1 MKKKVRFLVMF
12 LLLIVTFTTAIP
24 VKAKEETASTEDNLN
39 LDVIYVIDGSGSM
52 ERADPKYMAPEAG
65 KLFTELCASSAE
77 GSRAGFVYY
86 SHVLLQSV
94 GLTDLS
100 KGKDAL
106 QKNLEEIKYDIN
118 NDTDIALGLTE
129 AVKLLKEG
137 NSFNSGRNPMIVL
150 LSDGRTDLP
159 KGPRTV
165 AESQKELDSTVK
177 EAVSLNLPV
186 YTIGLNYDGSLDS
199 GTMSTIAS
207 MTGGKFYETTSSSQ
221 LNEIVAD
228 IFNDHTKGG
237 SEELPSSYD
246 SKTGRYTTNFTV
258 DNASIYA
265 ANIVILTEKGV
276 SDPKIIDPSGKE
288 VPQDEKHN
296 ISVAKDK
303 RYMTIKVKNPQKGD
317 WSVSVAGDAEDSIK
331 INLLTTFD
339 MNLTLDIGSSSPKT
353 GDDITLTA
361 LLKCGDQTITDDDL
375 LYGATGT
382 CIIKK
387 AGEKKAQKIPM
398 DADSYRFKY
407 TMKAEKPGDYT
418 IKAVLKGRDNSF
430 SKETKTYKMI
440 IKSIPLSIKSGD
452 VKKVSIFGKPFG
464 KEKDLSLEELTTY
477 DKTAKIDCEIENE
490 NETNAQ
496 VSYDPD
502 TKTFHIVPLKNGS
515 QDVNVRI
522 ADNYG
527 QSARFV
533 LQVNV
538 KSVWSVVL
546 AVLAIILIIVVAI
559 FFIIKALKPKFR
571 DSITMQLTLPP
582 ALQSLTPGSVSMTLP
597 GKKSEVLLGTVINED
612 QVARNTYNEVFMRTG
627 LQALVQNIKL
637 KALKDG
643 IEVCVLPK
651 TTGMIQIDNQKID
664 TEKGVK
670 KSVRKGDR
678 ISIQYVSPSEQGGSV
693 LTLIVGKEQKMS
705 GSIYGSGG
713 SDFDISHT
721 GSPYGGQRGNGF
733 GGGNGF
739 GSGNGFGDGNGFGS
753 GNGFGGGNSQGGNG
767 FGSGNGF
774 GGGNDF
780 GGGNSQGGNGF
791 GSGNGFGN
799 GNDFGGGNSQ
809 GGNNFGSGNGFGSGN
824 DFGGGNGQ
832 EGNGFG
838 GGNNQGGNDF
848 GSGSFGGDS
857 QGNTQPGGNGGFNF
871 GGSGSD
877 GSGDD
882 FF

>member
-1 MKKKVRFLVMF
+1 
-12 LLLIVTFTTAIP
+12 
-24 VKAKEETASTEDNLN
+24 
-39 LDVIYVIDGSGSM
+39 
-52 ERADPKYMAPEAG
+52 
-65 KLFTELCASSAE
+65 
-77 GSRAGFVYY
+77 
-86 SHVLLQSV
+86 
-94 GLTDLS
+94 
-100 KGKDAL
+100 
-106 QKNLEEIKYDIN
+106 
-118 NDTDIALGLTE
+118 
-129 AVKLLKEG
+129 
-137 NSFNSGRNPMIVL
+137 
-150 LSDGRTDLP
+150 
-159 KGPRTV
+159 
-165 AESQKELDSTVK
+165 
-177 EAVSLNLPV
+177 
-186 YTIGLNYDGSLDS
+186 
-199 GTMSTIAS
+199 
-207 MTGGKFYETTSSSQ
+207 
-221 LNEIVAD
+221 
-228 IFNDHTKGG
+228 
-237 SEELPSSYD
+237 
-246 SKTGRYTTNFTV
+246 
-258 DNASIYA
+258 
-265 ANIVILTEKGV
+265 
-276 SDPKIIDPSGKE
+276 
-288 VPQDEKHN
+288 
-296 ISVAKDK
+296 
-303 RYMTIKVKNPQKGD
+303 
-317 WSVSVAGDAEDSIK
+317 
-331 INLLTTFD
+331 
-339 MNLTLDIGSSSPKT
+339 
-353 GDDITLTA
+353 
-361 LLKCGDQTITDDDL
+361 
-375 LYGATGT
+375 
-382 CIIKK
+382 
-387 AGEKKAQKIPM
+387 M

-791 GSGNGFGN
+791 GSGNGFGGGNDFGGGNSQGGNGFGSGNGFGN

>member
-464 KEKDLSLEELTTY
+464 KEKDFSLEELTTY

-502 TKTFHIVPLKNGS
+502 TKTFHIVPLKNGECS
-515 QDVNVRI
+515 
-522 ADNYG
+522 YCG
-527 QSARFV
+527 
-533 LQVNV
+533 
-538 KSVWSVVL
+538 
-546 AVLAIILIIVVAI
+546 
-559 FFIIKALKPKFR
+559 
-571 DSITMQLTLPP
+571 
-582 ALQSLTPGSVSMTLP
+582 
-597 GKKSEVLLGTVINED
+597 
-612 QVARNTYNEVFMRTG
+612 
-627 LQALVQNIKL
+627 
-637 KALKDG
+637 
-643 IEVCVLPK
+643 
-651 TTGMIQIDNQKID
+651 
-664 TEKGVK
+664 
-670 KSVRKGDR
+670 
-678 ISIQYVSPSEQGGSV
+678 
-693 LTLIVGKEQKMS
+693 
-705 GSIYGSGG
+705 
-713 SDFDISHT
+713 
-721 GSPYGGQRGNGF
+721 
-733 GGGNGF
+733 
-739 GSGNGFGDGNGFGS
+739 
-753 GNGFGGGNSQGGNG
+753 
-767 FGSGNGF
+767 
-774 GGGNDF
+774 
-780 GGGNSQGGNGF
+780 
-791 GSGNGFGN
+791 
-799 GNDFGGGNSQ
+799 
-809 GGNNFGSGNGFGSGN
+809 
-824 DFGGGNGQ
+824 
-832 EGNGFG
+832 
-838 GGNNQGGNDF
+838 
-848 GSGSFGGDS
+848 
-857 QGNTQPGGNGGFNF
+857 
-871 GGSGSD
+871 
-877 GSGDD
+877 
-882 FF
+882 